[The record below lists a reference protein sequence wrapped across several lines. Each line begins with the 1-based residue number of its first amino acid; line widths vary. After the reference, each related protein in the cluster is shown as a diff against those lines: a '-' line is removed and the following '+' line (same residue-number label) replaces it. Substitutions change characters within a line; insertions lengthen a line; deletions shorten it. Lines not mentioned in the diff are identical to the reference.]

1 MAKEGN
7 KAMWKSLVRICIILG
22 IIFILPP
29 LLFCGWVKY
38 KSYTNSRNPVY
49 QTTMTDF
56 EIRDEFDENITQ
68 KFNDLG
74 ANQVHCFI
82 FQVHPQRPSYYVY
95 IVAKCSENA
104 ELPKTYSSHSLEEE
118 ITVFTALKLA
128 GAVPDDSENLGEIAA
143 RFYRH
148 KNWVVFKMPGEQ
160 SPFLFEDADK
170 QAYLEKHIRKRSI
183 DL

>member
-1 MAKEGN
+1 
-7 KAMWKSLVRICIILG
+7 MWKSLVRICIILG

-38 KSYTNSRNPVY
+38 KSYTIKRNPVY

-56 EIRDEFDENITQ
+56 EIHDEFYENITQ
-68 KFNDLG
+68 KFRDLG
-74 ANQVHCFI
+74 VNQVHCFI

-104 ELPKTYSSHSLEEE
+104 DLPKAYRTHAFSDEVR
-118 ITVFTALKLA
+118 VFTALKLA
-128 GAVPDDSENLGEIAA
+128 GANVDYDENLNETNT
-143 RFYRH
+143 RFFLY
-148 KNWVVFKMPGEQ
+148 KNWIVLQMTGKH

-170 QAYLEKHIRKRSI
+170 QAYLEKHIRPRSENK
-183 DL
+183 